1 MKTRIHSGNSIVL
14 AAFIVA
20 SFALTAGSCGGNGK
34 GTNEPNV
41 PLEEGTDEVNWQ
53 NVQLSKEEEEEFG
66 EGKVEYEST
75 GGSGGSE
82 TGGGTDASVGTGS
95 GPGTLKLICK
105 ALGDDVVAE
114 IVVKKASDGSV
125 VEKGDGKSSYTFT
138 LSQGVYDVDAVFHE
152 AIDEPKLTLLKV
164 EIAGNTV
171 ERTFNFPM
179 ALVKFIPVK
188 TGTNSVVSGYK
199 LRLKAM
205 GGEDFYPTSFT
216 PNADYVLISPGNY
229 QGELFKGSKKKEK
242 VIDIPAIQINEGSKA
257 TKRIDVSI

>member
-1 MKTRIHSGNSIVL
+1 MKASIHWKDPIVL
-14 AAFIVA
+14 AAFVVA
-20 SFALTAGSCGGNGK
+20 SFALTAGSCGGNK
-34 GTNEPNV
+34 SANEPTV
-41 PLEEGTDEVNWQ
+41 PVGEDSDEVSWQ

-66 EGKVEYEST
+66 EGKVEYESA
-75 GGSGGSE
+75 GGSGSTE
-82 TGGGTDASVGTGS
+82 TGGTESSVGTGS

-105 ALGDDVVAE
+105 ALGENVVAE
-114 IVVKKASDGSV
+114 IIVKKASDQSV
-125 VEKGDGKSSYTFT
+125 VEKGDGKSSYAFT
-138 LSQGVYDVDAVFHE
+138 LSQGIYDVDAIFHE
-152 AIDEPKLTLLKV
+152 AIDEPTLTLQKV
-164 EIAGNTV
+164 EIAGNSV

-179 ALVKFIPVK
+179 AKVKFVPVK

-205 GGEDFYPTSFT
+205 GGEDFYPKSFT

-242 VIDIPAIQINEGSKA
+242 VIDIPAIQINEGAKA

>member
-1 MKTRIHSGNSIVL
+1 MKTSIHSRHSIVL
-14 AAFIVA
+14 AALVVA
-20 SFALTAGSCGGNGK
+20 SFALTAGSCGGNGNK
-34 GTNEPNV
+34 ADEPNV
-41 PLEEGTDEVNWQ
+41 PLEEGSDQVNWE
-53 NVQLSKEEEEEFG
+53 NVQLTKEEEEEFG
-66 EGKVEYEST
+66 EGKVEYESKE
-75 GGSGGSE
+75 GSGG
-82 TGGGTDASVGTGS
+82 TGTGGTDASVGTGS

-114 IVVKKASDGSV
+114 IVVKKTSDGSV
-125 VEKGDGKSSYTFT
+125 VEKGDGKSTYIIT
-138 LSQGVYDVDAVFHE
+138 LPQGIYDVDAIFHG
-152 AIDEPKLTLLKV
+152 AIDEPKLTLQKV

-188 TGTNSVVSGYK
+188 TGTNSAVSGYK

-205 GGEDFYPTSFT
+205 GGEDFYPKSFT